1 MGFFMKGKTMF
12 RDPLIQK
19 AWEVRQQSEH
29 FPIEV
34 LREAATWLEEK
45 YRKAPS
51 KELAIALALQYLIL
65 AMRRT
70 QTSPT
75 AAKDS
80 FVRALH
86 WCEEADQKASAQRLV
101 PSRLSLN

>member
-1 MGFFMKGKTMF
+1 MF

-19 AWEVRQQSEH
+19 AWEVRQQSEY

-45 YRKAPS
+45 YRTAPS
-51 KELAIALALQYLIL
+51 KEIAVALALQYFIL
-65 AMRRT
+65 AMRRA

-86 WCEEADQKASAQRLV
+86 WREEADRMFSVQRPLLT
-101 PSRLSLN
+101 RLSLN

>member
-1 MGFFMKGKTMF
+1 MF

-29 FPIEV
+29 FPVEV
-34 LREAATWLEEK
+34 LREAATWLEEQ
-45 YRKAPS
+45 YCKAPS
-51 KELAIALALQYLIL
+51 KEMAVALALQYLIL
-65 AMRRT
+65 AMRRA

-80 FVRALH
+80 FSRALQ
-86 WCEEADQKASAQRLV
+86 WRAVTDRPFSVRPPLPTWV
-101 PSRLSLN
+101 SLN